1 MDISQIIAKKIK
13 GGLSEAEQ
21 DYLDSWINE
30 SEENGSLFY
39 RLLDS
44 GVREDIFE
52 ISRLD
57 DDAHWQK
64 VLERS
69 NKKGSKTDK
78 AFQLKYLFRYAAIF
92 IGAIGLVYG
101 YWQSTTGDK
110 DSFEIEDV
118 ITLQLENGEVRTL
131 SPERATTIS
140 NSQGV
145 ILGEQKGNRLDYSN
159 RTKTEKLV
167 FNTLTVP
174 NGTKFSVM
182 LSDSTLVHLNAGSSL
197 RYPVKFIKDQNR
209 QVFLTG
215 EGYFDVSK
223 DTEHPFVVTSG
234 TMDVRV
240 LGTKFNITAY
250 PEDREINTVLVEGS
264 VSLYSSESDYDPQK
278 ADILLPGYKA
288 AWDRFYEKMEVEK
301 VDTDIY
307 TGWIDGKLVI
317 KNMSFKNIVYKL
329 ERHYNVSIDNTYEAL
344 SNEIFTATFDI
355 ETIEDAL
362 RIFTE
367 ETPFE
372 YEFKRDRITIY
383 EPNTIQ
389 LK

>member
-1 MDISQIIAKKIK
+1 MDISRIIAKKIK

-44 GVREDIFE
+44 GVGEDIFE

-101 YWQSTTGDK
+101 YWRSIPPDQDAVDTK
-110 DSFEIEDV
+110 DV
-118 ITLQLENGEVRTL
+118 ITLELGNGEIRTI
-131 SPERATTIS
+131 SPENPRSVTNA
-140 NSQGV
+140 QGA
-145 ILGEQKGNRLDYSN
+145 ILGEQKADRLVYSN
-159 RTKTEKLV
+159 RTETEKLV
-167 FNTLTVP
+167 YNTLTVP
-174 NGTKFSVM
+174 YGRRFSVI

-197 RYPVKFIKDQNR
+197 RYPVKFIGDQNR

-215 EGYFDVSK
+215 EGYFDVTK
-223 DTEHPFVVTSG
+223 DREHPFVVTSG

-240 LGTKFNITAY
+240 LGTKFNVTAY

-264 VSLYSSESDYDPQK
+264 VSLYSSESGYDPTK
-278 ADILLPGYKA
+278 AKMLLPGYKA
-288 AWDRFYEKMEVEK
+288 AWDRFYEKMDVEQ
-301 VDTDIY
+301 VETDIY

-317 KNMSFKNIVYKL
+317 KEMPFKNIVHKL
-329 ERHYNVSIDNTYEAL
+329 ERHYKVSIDNTYEAL
-344 SNEIFTATFDI
+344 DNEVFTATFDI
-355 ETIEDAL
+355 ETIDEAL

-372 YEFKRDRITIY
+372 YEFKKDRITIY
-383 EPNTIQ
+383 GPNT
-389 LK
+389 K